1 MIWLRSVFY
10 VVYLYAGM
18 GAIGISAMPASMLDA
33 KASLVASRVWARYA
47 VFGLRWIC
55 GLHLRFEGLEHV
67 PKGAALVACKHQS
80 MLETIAIFLALPE
93 PAIVF
98 KRELRNMPVFGWFV
112 QRTGMIMVDREA
124 HAKALK
130 DMVRAARQSFEAG
143 RPIFIFPEGTR
154 QAPGAAPD
162 YKPGVAAIYR
172 ELEAPCIPV
181 ALNTGLFCHGLLRKP
196 GRAVIRFLPP
206 IPAGLPRR
214 EFMRQLEERI
224 EAGCA
229 DLAGEAG
236 P

>member
-1 MIWLRSVFY
+1 MIWLRSIVY
-10 VVYLYAGM
+10 VIYLYAGM
-18 GAIGISAMPASMLDA
+18 GVIGISAMPASMRDA
-33 KASLVASRVWARYA
+33 KASLVAARVWARYA

-55 GLHLRFEGLEHV
+55 NLHLHFEGLEHA
-67 PKGAALVACKHQS
+67 PKAAGLVACKHQS
-80 MLETIAIFLALPE
+80 MLETISIFLALPE

-98 KRELRNMPVFGWFV
+98 KQELRAMPVFGWFV

-130 DMVRAARQSFEAG
+130 DMVRAARQSAGAG

-154 QAPGAAPD
+154 QPPGAAPD

-172 ELEAPCIPV
+172 ELDLPCTPV

-196 GRAVIRFLPP
+196 GRTTIRFLPP

-229 DLAGEAG
+229 DLAREAEA
-236 P
+236 

>member
-1 MIWLRSVFY
+1 MIWLRSIVY

-18 GAIGISAMPASMLDA
+18 GVIGISAMPASMLDA
-33 KASLVASRVWARYA
+33 KASLVAARVWARYA

-55 GLHLRFEGLEHV
+55 NLRLRFEGLEHA
-67 PKGAALVACKHQS
+67 PKAAGLVACKHQS

-98 KRELRNMPVFGWFV
+98 KQELRAMPVFGWFV

-130 DMVRAARQSFEAG
+130 DMVRAARQSAGAG

-154 QAPGAAPD
+154 QPPGAAPD

-172 ELEAPCIPV
+172 ELDLPCTPV

-196 GRAVIRFLPP
+196 GQATIRFLPP
-206 IPAGLPRR
+206 IPASLPRR

-229 DLAGEAG
+229 ELAREVGA
-236 P
+236 

>member
-1 MIWLRSVFY
+1 MIWARSLLY

-18 GAIGISAMPASMLDA
+18 AVIGISGMPASMLNA
-33 KASLVASRVWARYA
+33 RASLISARVWSRYA

-55 GLHLRFEGLEHV
+55 GLHLRFEGLEHA
-67 PKGAALVACKHQS
+67 PKGGGLVACKHQS

-98 KRELRNMPVFGWFV
+98 KQELRAMPVFGWFV

-130 DMVRAARQSFEAG
+130 DMVRAARASFADG
-143 RPIFIFPEGTR
+143 RAIFIFPEGTR
-154 QAPGAAPD
+154 QAPGAVPD

-172 ELEAPCIPV
+172 ELEVPCTPV
-181 ALNTGLFCHGLLRKP
+181 ALNTGLYCHGFLRKP
-196 GRAVIRFLPP
+196 GQAVIRFLPP
-206 IPAGLPRR
+206 IPGGLPRR

-229 DLAGEAG
+229 DLAQEAG